1 MDIFKNYAT
10 DAVAESEGR
19 WVQLD
24 KETSVLVARTGNP
37 NYLKSLRQRMK
48 DAQIDVEDT
57 SEANEKL
64 VADLINETLAET
76 ILLGWKGKF
85 DFKGTSLPYSQ
96 ANAKMVLDI
105 KDFRKRITDISDK
118 GESFRVKEEAAQGNV

>member
-1 MDIFKNYAT
+1 MDIYNSYAT
-10 DAVAESEGR
+10 DTVSESEGR
-19 WVQLD
+19 WVKLD

-48 DAQIDVEDT
+48 DAQIDVEDQ

-64 VADLINETLAET
+64 VADLINDTLAET

-85 DFKGTSLPYSQ
+85 QYKGADLPYTV
-96 ANAKMVLDI
+96 ANARMLLEI
-105 KDFRKRITDISDK
+105 KDFRKRITDVADK
-118 GESFRVKEEAAQGNV
+118 AESFRVKDEAEQKNA

>member
-1 MDIFKNYAT
+1 MDIFAAYAT

-37 NYLKSLRQRMK
+37 NYLKALRQRMR
-48 DAQIDVEDT
+48 DAQIDTSDE

-85 DFKGTSLPYSQ
+85 EFKKKPLEYSQ
-96 ANAKMVLDI
+96 ANAKMVLDL

-118 GESFRVKEEAAQGNV
+118 GESFRVKEEAEQGNA